1 MRVIAGKVKGH
12 RLKFEKNTRLRPTS
26 DMVKGAIF
34 SALNS
39 MQIDFSNVLDLYAGT
54 GALGIEAL
62 SRGAEHA
69 DFVEKDSKFCTIIK
83 NNLEHTKL
91 TDQAHVYCSTAEK
104 AISFLKERYT
114 LILMDPPYANTNA
127 VTMLQMLADSPIV
140 GEDSTIVVEHAA
152 KNPLAEAYGSF
163 YQIKQI
169 NHGDTSVSMY
179 QFAAGGLS

>member
-1 MRVIAGKVKGH
+1 MRVIAGKAKGH
-12 RLKFEKNTRLRPTS
+12 HLKFEKNTRLRPTS

-39 MQIDFSNVLDLYAGT
+39 MQVDFSNVLDLYAGT

-62 SRGAEHA
+62 SRGAQYA
-69 DFVEKDSKFCTIIK
+69 DFVEKESKFCAIIK

-91 TDQAHVYCSTAEK
+91 SDQAHVYCSTSEK
-104 AISFLKERYT
+104 AASFLKERYT
-114 LILMDPPYANTNA
+114 LILMDPPYANTNT

-152 KNPLAEAYGSF
+152 KNPLAEAYGRF
-163 YQIKQI
+163 HQTKQI
-169 NHGDTSVSMY
+169 NHGDTGVSIY
-179 QFAAGGLS
+179 QFTKGGLS

>member
-1 MRVIAGKVKGH
+1 MGV
-12 RLKFEKNTRLRPTS
+12 
-26 DMVKGAIF
+26 
-34 SALNS
+34 
-39 MQIDFSNVLDLYAGT
+39 DFSNVLDLYAGT

-62 SRGAEHA
+62 SRGAQYA
-69 DFVEKDSKFCTIIK
+69 DFVEKDSKFCAIIK

-91 TDQAHVYCSTAEK
+91 SNQAHVYCNTAEK

-152 KNPLAEAYGSF
+152 KNPLAEAYGRF
-163 YQIKQI
+163 HQTKQI
-169 NHGDTSVSMY
+169 NHGDTGVSIY
-179 QFAAGGLS
+179 QFTKGGLS